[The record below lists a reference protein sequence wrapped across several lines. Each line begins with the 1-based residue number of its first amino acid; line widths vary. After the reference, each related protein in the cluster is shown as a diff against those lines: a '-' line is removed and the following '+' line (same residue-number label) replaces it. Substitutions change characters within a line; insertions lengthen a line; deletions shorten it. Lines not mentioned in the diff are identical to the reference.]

1 MRFDVSNWLSDDSLL
16 RPSDASAA
24 IILVDNNYLLQVRDK
39 KKGIFY
45 PGHLGFFGGGI
56 ESLESPQLCLIR
68 ELEEELG
75 LLTTENELAYFTRL
89 TFDFNFAG
97 GPRKLHRDF
106 FVLNLSREHVNDL
119 VVNEGAGYRL
129 TSAADALSSDLPIA
143 PYDAYALWLHENKES
158 FVFN

>member
-1 MRFDVSNWLSDDSLL
+1 M
-16 RPSDASAA
+16 
-24 IILVDNNYLLQVRDK
+24 K
-39 KKGIFY
+39 KRIFY

-56 ESLESPQLCLIR
+56 ESLESPQVCLVR
-68 ELEEELG
+68 ELKEELG
-75 LLTTENELAYFTRL
+75 LFTTENELAYFTRL

-97 GPRKLHRDF
+97 GQENCIEI
-106 FVLNLSREHVNDL
+106 FVLNLSKEDVKDL

-143 PYDAYALWLHENKES
+143 PYDAFALWLHENKES